1 VNAGG
6 WAGRITV
13 RRVMLLCAATGVAS
27 TAFAAAGIDGG
38 FGAVVA
44 KGTQLHGA
52 TAYVVGARGGWVYK
66 HTFVIGGGAYTT
78 LGKGEAT
85 FGAAEGAAYRY
96 GVAFRYAGVEVEY
109 VGLPD
114 EVVHYTLYT
123 LVGGGFVD
131 PSPAEPSAPDLGA
144 YGCYVTEVA
153 LNGELNVLKYM
164 RVAVGVGYR
173 YTIGAG
179 DDNVYTDED
188 LSAVTGTLT
197 LKWGVF

>member
-1 VNAGG
+1 
-6 WAGRITV
+6 
-13 RRVMLLCAATGVAS
+13 MLL
-27 TAFAAAGIDGG
+27 FAAAGVANATFAADGTNGG
-38 FGAVVA
+38 FGAAVA
-44 KGTQLHGA
+44 KVTQLHG
-52 TAYVVGARGGWVYK
+52 TTTCVVGARGGWVYK
-66 HTFVIGGGAYTT
+66 HTFVVGGGAYTT
-78 LGKGEAT
+78 LGKGDAT
-85 FGAAEGAAYRY
+85 FGAAEGAVYRY
-96 GVAFRYAGVEVEY
+96 GVAFRYAGVELEY

-123 LVGGGFVD
+123 LVGAGRVD
-131 PSPAEPSAPDLGA
+131 PSPAEPSAPDLGS

-153 LNGELNVLKYM
+153 LNGELNVVEYM